1 MWQAT
6 SHICRVPLV
15 RQQEH
20 ACTMN
25 KEPAEASDAVVA
37 FLREELKRRYLYDN
51 VRRFKELK
59 DIDEDIVTAFREFAL
74 SRIYPE
80 GKARAEIDGAF
91 ASLHEMLRSPRKMA
105 SLGPIALAAV
115 WRLGR
120 RLPAA
125 LSAGQQVIHAFSC
138 ASAVETALCESVLER
153 DIPWKSGL
161 DAEKMKPVFAELP
174 AGRSK
179 ALIRALVELL
189 ELSAN
194 RETMQTGLDLLRK
207 IADTMSGGSE
217 QWTDSDRHGVTLA
230 METLAEAMA
239 LFSMIDDRDVSR
251 FIKGVEAVET
261 DWDHAM
267 RAGE

>member
-1 MWQAT
+1 
-6 SHICRVPLV
+6 
-15 RQQEH
+15 
-20 ACTMN
+20 MN

-125 LSAGQQVIHAFSC
+125 LSHDTLVIATPGKKLNGILQFS
-138 ASAVETALCESVLER
+138 L
-153 DIPWKSGL
+153 
-161 DAEKMKPVFAELP
+161 
-174 AGRSK
+174 
-179 ALIRALVELL
+179 RA
-189 ELSAN
+189 
-194 RETMQTGLDLLRK
+194 
-207 IADTMSGGSE
+207 
-217 QWTDSDRHGVTLA
+217 TLA
-230 METLAEAMA
+230 WPQRACRKKLPSYGGLASPIQ
-239 LFSMIDDRDVSR
+239 LFCGLIESWHPVCLARV
-251 FIKGVEAVET
+251 
-261 DWDHAM
+261 
-267 RAGE
+267 